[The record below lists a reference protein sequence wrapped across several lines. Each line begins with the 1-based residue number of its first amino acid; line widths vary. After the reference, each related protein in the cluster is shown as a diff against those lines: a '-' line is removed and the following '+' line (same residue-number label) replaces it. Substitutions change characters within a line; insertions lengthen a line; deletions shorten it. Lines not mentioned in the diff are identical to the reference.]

1 MARAGDPWSRVGVW
15 PCGVASYAVGPT
27 ARTVVG
33 PSAACC
39 IRRFKRVDCV
49 ASPIVGRSMAVSKLP
64 FRKRK
69 YRKLVAMLAAVAFGI
84 FAVLALAI
92 VGLPLLVVSS
102 IREAVQWIRTPK
114 QVRLRRKNAV
124 KTAMEAFRN
133 QAGDRPH
140 WGTVLQEESD
150 RCIVCV
156 CYGNTKPPRRAYFAV
171 ANETLACEVLEGYK
185 GDTRVW
191 R

>member
-1 MARAGDPWSRVGVW
+1 MR
-15 PCGVASYAVGPT
+15 VASYAVGPT

-84 FAVLALAI
+84 FAVLSTCNRRSPITGRKLDSGGSPVDSDSKAGSLA
-92 VGLPLLVVSS
+92 S
-102 IREAVQWIRTPK
+102 
-114 QVRLRRKNAV
+114 
-124 KTAMEAFRN
+124 
-133 QAGDRPH
+133 
-140 WGTVLQEESD
+140 EERGQD
-150 RCIVCV
+150 G
-156 CYGNTKPPRRAYFAV
+156 YGS
-171 ANETLACEVLEGYK
+171 L
-185 GDTRVW
+185 
-191 R
+191 